1 VIARVAKLDD
11 AHGPVVAGVMIRE
24 SLAADA
30 PMGATCLHGT
40 GEVHF
45 TRRPG
50 LGTLKD
56 FKLHDPDP
64 KTSAWVRLTRRG
76 DELTAFRSADGK
88 NWQRVDQFKV
98 PMAQDALVGVC
109 AWTTGNAWTGA
120 AEADNVL
127 VVPGTPGLTWFAG
140 GDPLLQGIVYRDGNV
155 VAGTIVSA
163 DKASVCYERGG
174 KGYVTPLEGVARL
187 VFSPVPPDM
196 AMPGRPGIL
205 LANGDFIEGEVSD
218 LSVQPVEW
226 PRPAQL
232 KAAVRSVLFGTR
244 SFETAR
250 DVVFLDFAEVAATPA
265 AYEVRTPDGSLV
277 RAKELAV
284 NSEGVRA
291 DGVLVMDVVEVRKL

>member
-1 VIARVAKLDD
+1 MARVGRLDD

-24 SLAADA
+24 SLVADA

-50 LGTLKD
+50 HGALKE

-64 KTSAWVRLTRRG
+64 KASAWVRLTRRG

-98 PMAQDALVGVC
+98 PMADDALVGVC

-120 AEADNVL
+120 AEVDNVR

-140 GDPLLQGIVYRDGNV
+140 GDPLLQGIVLRDGSEL
-155 VAGTIVSA
+155 AGTIVSA
-163 DKASVCYERGG
+163 DKTTVCYERGG
-174 KGYVTPLEGVARL
+174 KGYTTALDRVARL

-196 AMPGRPGIL
+196 PTPGRPGIL
-205 LANGDFIEGEVSD
+205 LANGDFIDGEVSD
-218 LSVQPVEW
+218 VSVQPVEW

-232 KAAVRSVLFGTR
+232 KATVRSVLFGTR

-250 DVVFLDFAEVAATPA
+250 EVVFLDFTEVMPTPA
-265 AYEVRTPDGSLV
+265 AYEVRTRDGSLL
-277 RAKELAV
+277 RAKELSLT
-284 NSEGVRA
+284 SEGVRA
-291 DGVLVMDVVEVRKL
+291 DGMPVADVVELRKL